1 MKLFEERF
9 DLFFNDLVLQ
19 KYIDDCLAKS
29 IKALKVKN
37 GNTPKWNEALNEL
50 NALSKGHLGLNEPYL
65 SINNIEAPS
74 EIIESKLL
82 KLLPWRKGPFTL
94 NDLTLESEWQGDMKW
109 QRLKNDIT
117 PLKNRRVLDVG
128 AGNGYFTLR
137 MALEGAKKALGIEP
151 FLLFNYQYAAINAL
165 YIGKIQTQCCFH

>member
-1 MKLFEERF
+1 M
-9 DLFFNDLVLQ
+9 
-19 KYIDDCLAKS
+19 
-29 IKALKVKN
+29 
-37 GNTPKWNEALNEL
+37 
-50 NALSKGHLGLNEPYL
+50 
-65 SINNIEAPS
+65 
-74 EIIESKLL
+74 
-82 KLLPWRKGPFTL
+82 PWRKGPFIL
-94 NDLTLESEWQGDMKW
+94 NDLILDSEWQGDMKW

-165 YIGKIQTQCCFH
+165 HKQD